1 MLHARVGM
9 LTLGKEHAH
18 ASVEHGT
25 PQGKPTLDRISAVTT
40 NHAGPFVGP
49 FRGLCFNMTIVAT

>member
-25 PQGKPTLDRISAVTT
+25 GKHSFT
-40 NHAGPFVGP
+40 PFVASRFLGAVSLQ
-49 FRGLCFNMTIVAT
+49 RVALQIIGK